1 MPESQDNSNREI
13 DLLDLIA
20 RIGRGLGNFLKNIY
34 QAVLFLFVF
43 GIRRIHILVLI
54 AILGG
59 AVGILVYKLSEK
71 YYASEM
77 IAQPN
82 GFSSMDMAVYINDIH
97 EMCRR
102 GNVAGIANSLGLS
115 EEIAEQV
122 KNIEAFLYVDVND
135 DGVGDFV
142 DYKNKYNPE
151 DSTMRLISSR
161 IVIRAEV
168 FNNSVFH
175 DVKQGLRKYISNNP
189 YLVMVNAMRK
199 SELQSLIAQSKEEI
213 RKLDSL
219 QDFEYY
225 KSATEGKLEREG
237 QIVFLNQKVTQLY
250 YRDKISLLSSQLAD
264 ARALE
269 LATEPITVIKDFT
282 ELTTEEHPLGRFVIL
297 YGFLAGLLAYFLLLI
312 LKYRK
317 EIGDY
322 FRQFG

>member
-1 MPESQDNSNREI
+1 
-13 DLLDLIA
+13 
-20 RIGRGLGNFLKNIY
+20 
-34 QAVLFLFVF
+34 
-43 GIRRIHILVLI
+43 
-54 AILGG
+54 
-59 AVGILVYKLSEK
+59 
-71 YYASEM
+71 
-77 IAQPN
+77 
-82 GFSSMDMAVYINDIH
+82 
-97 EMCRR
+97 
-102 GNVAGIANSLGLS
+102 
-115 EEIAEQV
+115 
-122 KNIEAFLYVDVND
+122 
-135 DGVGDFV
+135 
-142 DYKNKYNPE
+142 
-151 DSTMRLISSR
+151 
-161 IVIRAEV
+161 
-168 FNNSVFH
+168 
-175 DVKQGLRKYISNNP
+175 
-189 YLVMVNAMRK
+189 MRK